1 MDYQLFFL
9 LGCLVHEGKLPLG
22 IEKRVNVIFFEGRE
36 RLIMN
41 LVRPTQQYREQIMAY
56 RATFLNLGE
65 QPYGGSSLRRFD
77 DFNKWLTKVIYQEKG
92 DNLPENSV
100 PSTQFLS
107 IVNGRLI
114 GLINIRHRLTP
125 ELLMESGHIGYSIHP
140 DERRKGYAIEQLRL
154 GLIEAKNLGLEK
166 VLVTCDKSN
175 IASSKTIKKV
185 SGILENEVISSDTN
199 EIVQRYWI
207 EI

>member
-1 MDYQLFFL
+1 M
-9 LGCLVHEGKLPLG
+9 K
-22 IEKRVNVIFFEGRE
+22 
-36 RLIMN
+36 

-56 RATFLNLGE
+56 RTTFLNIGE
-65 QPYGGSSLRRFD
+65 QPYGASSLRRFD
-77 DFNKWLTKVIYQEKG
+77 DFNKWLMKVVYQENVN
-92 DNLPENSV
+92 DLPQDTV
-100 PSTQFLS
+100 PSSQFLS

-125 ELLMESGHIGYSIHP
+125 DLLMNGGHIGYSIHP

-154 GLIEAKNLGLEK
+154 GLIEAKNIGLEK

-175 IASSKTIKKV
+175 IASSKVIKKV
-185 SGILENEVISSDTN
+185 GGILENEVISSDNN

>member
-1 MDYQLFFL
+1 M
-9 LGCLVHEGKLPLG
+9 K
-22 IEKRVNVIFFEGRE
+22 
-36 RLIMN
+36 

-56 RATFLNLGE
+56 RKTFLSIGE
-65 QPYGGSSLRRFD
+65 QPYGGSSLRRYD
-77 DFNKWLTKVIYQEKG
+77 DFNKWLTKVIDQENG
-92 DNLPENSV
+92 DNLPQNSV

-107 IVNGRLI
+107 IVNGRLV

-140 DERRKGYAIEQLRL
+140 DERQKGYAIKQLRL
-154 GLIEAKNLGLEK
+154 GLIQAKNIGLEK

-175 IASSKTIKKV
+175 IASSKTIIKV
-185 SGILENEVISSDTN
+185 GGILENEVISADTN